1 MNFFNE
7 GINELIIQIKKI
19 SKNTKEMDI
28 LSLLYLLY
36 FSLYL
41 LMLPSFL
48 LSFNFLS
55 ISIKLI
61 MIIMIMFCINKFILK
76 TNKILTF
83 KKLVISII
91 ISFILIIIIYKTY
104 FHILLLISMLLLVI
118 LFLPFLI
125 GSGKYFL
132 ILQNIRYLG
141 EIYTN
146 QSEIYLL
153 STSPHKNFLKFLLIV
168 FCCILIAISINKI
181 FNLPYILSI
190 LLAISLLILFILR
203 NKNKVHIVFKKFL
216 FFILLLLIQ
225 IYANIKIEINTI
237 KFLSL
242 IATFYFSIDRIFSIS
257 KEVTQL
263 IKSESILY
271 YYEHENIPKKI
282 LLKEISEI
290 KYIDKEIS
298 EIELVKQILLRQRL
312 NLKDELSELINM
324 YKKARYTK
332 YLQLVES
339 IKYFIFTK
347 LNELENIKSLKK
359 KIKKI
364 INLKNQKISP
374 IEIYLEYA
382 YILFEIN
389 KYFESIKYYE
399 KYFEYL
405 SKEELLVLYEIYIKV
420 NKLNKAQEIKEHFI
434 L

>member
-7 GINELIIQIKKI
+7 EINELIIQIKKI

-153 STSPHKNFLKFLLIV
+153 STSPHKNFLKFLLII

-190 LLAISLLILFILR
+190 LLAISLLMLFILR
-203 NKNKVHIVFKKFL
+203 NKNKNKVHIVFQKFL
-216 FFILLLLIQ
+216 FLILLLLIQ

-282 LLKEISEI
+282 LLE
-290 KYIDKEIS
+290 EIS

-312 NLKDELSELINM
+312 NLNDELLKLINI
-324 YKKARYTK
+324 YKKSKYTK

-339 IKYFIFTK
+339 IEYFIFTK
-347 LNELENIKSLKK
+347 LDESGNKKSLKK
-359 KIKKI
+359 KLKKI
-364 INLKNQKISP
+364 INLKNQKINP
-374 IEIYLEYA
+374 VKIFLEYA
-382 YILFEIN
+382 YILFELN
-389 KYFESIKYYE
+389 EYFESIKYYE

-405 SKEELLVLYEIYIKV
+405 SKEELLRLYEIYIKV
-420 NKLNKAQEIKEHFI
+420 NKLDKAQEIKEHFI

>member
-48 LSFNFLS
+48 LSFNFFS

-225 IYANIKIEINTI
+225 IYADIKIEINTI

-242 IATFYFSIDRIFSIS
+242 IATFYFSIDRIFTIS

-290 KYIDKEIS
+290 
-298 EIELVKQILLRQRL
+298 ELVKQILLHQRL
-312 NLKDELSELINM
+312 NLKDELLELINM

-420 NKLNKAQEIKEHFI
+420 NKLNKA
-434 L
+434 